1 VPKCNLEFVP
11 ERQNEIPMRSTEYLP
26 LGGAIGMKKLL
37 VTAFV
42 LLCMW
47 YARIIMGLVDKVLSR
62 FADLIR

>member
-1 VPKCNLEFVP
+1 
-11 ERQNEIPMRSTEYLP
+11 MRSTEYLP